1 MNYFLFILFGL
12 IVLFMLPI
20 KAKLHFS
27 CNLLERSGAFSIFL
41 FNFKLM
47 HDRFWLKG
55 KKILLQNEKETS
67 TVEIGFDSKE
77 VVFLEVFSQVLRR
90 KTRLK
95 SLYLFYNIG
104 TSDAFSSAMLGG
116 AINLAALIFFTS
128 LKNTR
133 PTASMGVYDTVS
145 YNRDVFEFALKSGA
159 TISLFDGVYS
169 FVISLMITNRIVKRK
184 LEDKLRKG
192 EV

>member
-1 MNYFLFILFGL
+1 
-12 IVLFMLPI
+12 MLPI

-116 AINLAALIFFTS
+116 AINLATLIFFTS

-145 YNRDVFEFALKSGA
+145 YNRDVLEFALKSGA

>member
-1 MNYFLFILFGL
+1 MNYFLFIPFGL

-145 YNRDVFEFALKSGA
+145 YNRDVLEFALKSGA